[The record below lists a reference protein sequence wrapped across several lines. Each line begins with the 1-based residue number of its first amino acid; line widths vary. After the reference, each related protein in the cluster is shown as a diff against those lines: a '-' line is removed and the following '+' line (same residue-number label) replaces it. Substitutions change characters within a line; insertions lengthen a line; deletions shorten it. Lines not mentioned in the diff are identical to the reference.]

1 MFYTL
6 VRLLLIVMLKPLFRY
21 EVRGRRNIPKSGPV
35 ILAVNHVSYLDPVIV
50 ALAIGPRPINFMAKS
65 ELLKIPVFG
74 SLLKGLNTFPVKR
87 GLADKGAIAHSLKL
101 LSNGE
106 VLLIFPEG
114 TRIRNNNGQLGK
126 PYPGVTAIAL
136 KTGVPIVPIGLVG
149 TDKVLPDGKRLPRFP
164 KIEVRIGEVIQVE
177 KISAKDRK
185 EKEAELTNK
194 VMGELERL
202 IGEQV

>member
-1 MFYTL
+1 LLYAL
-6 VRLLLIVMLKPLFRY
+6 VRLLLIAVLKPLFRY
-21 EVRGRRNIPKSGPV
+21 EVKGRHNIPKSGPV
-35 ILAVNHVSYLDPVIV
+35 ILAVNHASYLDPVMV
-50 ALAIGPRPINFMAKS
+50 AMAIGPRPINFMAKA

-74 SLLKGLNTFPVKR
+74 VLLKALNTFPVKR

-114 TRIRNNNGQLGK
+114 TRIRSNNGQLGK

-136 KTGVPIVPIGLVG
+136 KTGSPIVPIGLVG
-149 TDKVLPDGKRLPRFP
+149 MGKVLPDGKKLPRFP
-164 KIEVRIGEVIQVE
+164 KLKVRIGEAMHVE
-177 KISAKDRK
+177 KASAADRK

-194 VMGELERL
+194 VMEELERL
-202 IGEQV
+202 IKE

>member
-1 MFYTL
+1 M
-6 VRLLLIVMLKPLFRY
+6 RLLLTIILKPLFRY
-21 EVRGRRNIPKSGPV
+21 EVRGRHNIPKSGPV

-50 ALAIGPRPINFMAKS
+50 AVAIGPRPINFMAKS

-74 SLLKGLNTFPVKR
+74 ALLKALNTFPVKR

-126 PYPGVTAIAL
+126 PYPGVTSIAL
-136 KTGVPIVPIGLVG
+136 KTGAPIVPIGLVG
-149 TDKVLPDGKRLPRFP
+149 TGKVLPDGKKLLRFP
-164 KIEVRIGEVIQVE
+164 KLRVRIGEAMQVE
-177 KISAKDRK
+177 KASAADRK
-185 EKEAELTNK
+185 EKEAELTRK
-194 VMGELERL
+194 VMEELEKL
-202 IGEQV
+202 IGMSNE